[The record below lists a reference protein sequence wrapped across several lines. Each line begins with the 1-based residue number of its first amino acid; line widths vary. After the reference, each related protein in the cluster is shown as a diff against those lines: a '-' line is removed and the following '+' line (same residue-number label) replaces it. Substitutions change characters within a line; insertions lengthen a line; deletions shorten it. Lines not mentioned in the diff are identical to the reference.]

1 MPTCHY
7 EILSIPQDAD
17 EKAIKKSYRKL
28 ALKYH
33 PDKNQENLEQATEK
47 FRFVQA
53 AYECLS
59 DPQERAWYD
68 DHRDA
73 YIKGFKHTGDRGEKY
88 EEDDTSHLFQYMSSL
103 AFNGFDE
110 SKNREK
116 NFYTVYRKLF
126 SSVDEEENGD
136 VDRASF
142 GTSKSEW
149 ADVNEFYAS
158 WEAYVTNKIYGGA
171 DHYDTRQAQDRRM
184 RRAMEQENQKVRDE
198 CKKKRNLAVRD
209 LVRFVRKRDP
219 RVIARN
225 EYLTEKAN
233 QNKLKAEAK
242 KKADL
247 AKRVAETEEYEK
259 EILKEM
265 ENDKYWE
272 EEDHMGDLDEMWASH
287 DEKDKRRGGKK
298 KKVQRWDHM
307 GRRVNIE
314 GEAADTVIN
323 LGEKSEFLVA
333 GNLGEKIAKANQV
346 GSEDEMDPVQ
356 KSAIESWLADAKV
369 DHITEISENSKSE
382 SASNL
387 QNITTPDVKLE
398 NDVSYYFKS
407 GQEKTTKNQKP
418 EKKTTAEQ
426 AIAAN
431 IDIFSRELTEVER
444 NELIQKEEDE
454 KVAAFLAKKTT
465 VAERDNTEVACAVKT
480 TMAAS
485 FNANATENDN
495 QKKPL
500 TKKQRNALKKSKLAA
515 TEVKDEAVPEK
526 SALAKKIEKYEDPE
540 IDLSILKL
548 SSDDG
553 QDAFSQKPKKKKKKG
568 KR

>member
-7 EILSIPQDAD
+7 EILSIAQDAD

-33 PDKNQENLEQATEK
+33 PDKNQENLEQATEQ

-73 YIKGFKHTGDRGEKY
+73 YIKGFKHTGDSGEKY
-88 EEDDTSHLFQYMSSL
+88 EEDDTSHLFQYMTSL

-110 SKNREK
+110 SENKEK

-126 SSVDEEENGD
+126 CSVDEEENGD
-136 VDRASF
+136 YRASF

-158 WEAYVTNKIYGGA
+158 WEAYVTNKTYGGA

-198 CKKKRNLAVRD
+198 CKKKRNAAVRD

-225 EYLTEKAN
+225 AYLTEKAN

-247 AKRVAETEEYEK
+247 AKRVAEMEEYEK

-265 ENDKYWE
+265 EDDKFWE
-272 EEDHMGDLDEMWASH
+272 EEDRMGNLDEMWASD
-287 DEKDKRRGGKK
+287 DEADKGRRGGKK
-298 KKVQRWDHM
+298 KKIPRWDHQ

-314 GEAADTVIN
+314 GEDADVVIN

-333 GNLGEKIAKANQV
+333 GNLGEKIAKSAEI
-346 GSEDEMDPVQ
+346 GSEDELDTAQ

-369 DHITEISENSKSE
+369 DDASENSKSE
-382 SASNL
+382 VIKSENSESENSKL
-387 QNITTPDVKLE
+387 NSKTPSDQLD
-398 NDVSYYFKS
+398 NDVSYYFNS
-407 GQEKTTKNQKP
+407 QTKKP
-418 EKKTTAEQ
+418 ERTKQPEKSNVEPTERVEQ
-426 AIAAN
+426 
-431 IDIFSRELTEVER
+431 T
-444 NELIQKEEDE
+444 EED
-454 KVAAFLAKKTT
+454 VAEFLAKKIT
-465 VAERDNTEVACAVKT
+465 VEQRDRNEVACAVKT
-480 TMAAS
+480 TIGAS
-485 FNANATENDN
+485 FKANTENDD
-495 QKKPL
+495 QSKVKL
-500 TKKQRNALKKSKLAA
+500 TKKQRNALKKSKLA
-515 TEVKDEAVPEK
+515 ENDDKDEAVPEK
-526 SALAKKIEKYEDPE
+526 STLAKKLEKTENPD

-553 QDAFSQKPKKKKKKG
+553 QDAFSQKTKKKKKKG